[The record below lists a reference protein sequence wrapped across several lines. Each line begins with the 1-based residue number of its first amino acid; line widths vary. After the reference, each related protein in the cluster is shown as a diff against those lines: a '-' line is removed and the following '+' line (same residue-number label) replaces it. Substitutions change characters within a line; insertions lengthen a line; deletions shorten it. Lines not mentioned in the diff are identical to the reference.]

1 MSDKVAVVV
10 DTNFIIQNQKLDKK
24 IAELQD
30 MYCTCQEKV
39 DTKKA

>member
-1 MSDKVAVVV
+1 MSDKVEVVV

-30 MYCTCQEKV
+30 PYVSESTL
-39 DTKKA
+39 